1 MTHSPR
7 PTLLSR
13 WTSQPWL
20 WSFCGALG
28 VYGLVLIFARGHG
41 AWNVLTTAIAFS
53 AFTVLV
59 STGQM
64 FVITLGPGN
73 IDLSLP
79 ATIGFASAVAMKVMN
94 GSDSRIVLG
103 LAAALGAGLAIGTV
117 NYLLIR
123 LLRIPPLI
131 ATLSASFVIRSIGIS
146 YGRGLQIVPPP
157 GFSYLTTARIGGISL
172 LALLVLAFSAIAAL
186 LLQRTVYGRSMLAV
200 GQNMRA
206 ARLAGIPVGRVGWL
220 TYTLCGGLAGLCGA
234 FLAGF
239 TGGSSLDVG
248 ADYLLTSIAVVVIG
262 GTSVAGGMA
271 NVPGLWG
278 GALMLFMTSTLLNA
292 SGLGVGARDLLTGLI
307 IIAVMTLAGGKRQ
320 TTHGYGS
327 QQIVR

>member
-1 MTHSPR
+1 MTEAPR
-7 PTLLSR
+7 TALLSR
-13 WTSQPWL
+13 GSNQPYL
-20 WSFCGALG
+20 WSFVGTLG
-28 VYGLVLIFARGHG
+28 VYGLVLLFAGGHG
-41 AWNVLTTAIAFS
+41 AWNVLTTSIAFS

-59 STGQM
+59 GLGQM

-79 ATIGFASAVAMKVMN
+79 ATIGFASAVAMKVMD
-94 GSDSRIVLG
+94 GSDARIGLG
-103 LAAALGAGLAIGTV
+103 LAAALGAGLVIGTA

-131 ATLSASFVIRSIGIS
+131 ATLSASFVIRSVGIS
-146 YGRGLQIVPPP
+146 YGQGLQIVPPP
-157 GFSYLTTARIGGISL
+157 GFAYLTTARIGGISL
-172 LALLVLAFSAIAAL
+172 LALLVLALSAMASL
-186 LLQRTVYGRSMLAV
+186 LLGRTVYGRSMLAV

-206 ARLAGIPVGRVGWL
+206 ARLAGIPVGRVRWL
-220 TYTLCGGLAGLCGA
+220 TYTLCGGLGGLCGA

-248 ADYLLTSIAVVVIG
+248 AEYLLTSIAVVVIG

-278 GALMLFMTSTLLNA
+278 GALMLFMTDTLLNA

-307 IIAVMTLAGGKRQ
+307 IIAVITLAGGNRQ
-320 TTHGYGS
+320 MR
-327 QQIVR
+327 QA

>member
-1 MTHSPR
+1 MNSATP
-7 PTLLSR
+7 LLTR
-13 WTSQPWL
+13 VQNLPWI
-20 WSFCGALG
+20 WSFLGALA
-28 VYGLVLIFARGHG
+28 VYLAVVLFTAGQG
-41 AWNVLTTAIAFS
+41 SWDVLTTALAFS

-59 STGQM
+59 GIGQM

-79 ATIGFASAVAMKVMN
+79 ATIGFGSAVAMKVME
-94 GSDSRIVLG
+94 GADTRIALG
-103 LAAALGAGLAIGTV
+103 LAAATGAGLLIGMA

-131 ATLSASFVIRSIGIS
+131 ATLSSSFVIRSIGIS

-157 GFSYLTTARIGGISL
+157 GFAMFTSARIGGISVLAVLVL
-172 LALLVLAFSAIAAL
+172 LLSALAALVLA
-186 LLQRTVYGRSMLAV
+186 RTVYGRSVLAV

-206 ARLAGIPVGRVGWL
+206 ARLAGVSVGRVRMI

-248 ADYLLTSIAVVVIG
+248 AEYLLTSIAVVVIG
-262 GTSVAGGMA
+262 GTSVVGGMA
-271 NVPGLWG
+271 NIPGLWG
-278 GALMLFMTSTLLNA
+278 GALMLFMIGTLLNE
-292 SGLGVGARDLLTGLI
+292 SGLGIGVRDVLTGLI
-307 IIAVMTLAGGKRQ
+307 IIAVITVAGGRRRARN
-320 TTHGYGS
+320 G
-327 QQIVR
+327 